1 MLIIHKQQTGV
12 TLIEL
17 LIGMLIGLII
27 VAAGISVFV
36 TSVRGQSDNIKLSR
50 LNQDMRA
57 MMDIIERDI
66 RRAGFVT
73 SDPAT
78 NLASLQDNPF
88 FGATTELAVYNP
100 GSTSTTGSITTTTG
114 SCIVYAYN
122 RDEDPNTDG
131 VLDEMPPTVDDNERL
146 GFRLNNGGDLEMRTS
161 GTTNASCDDGAWE
174 SITES
179 EVEIT
184 GLTFNLISTTL
195 NVSSMANDDDGD
207 GVSETAD
214 TDGIPYGDDND
225 NGFCDSGEVCNT
237 CTRDGSPDPACLY
250 VRNVTIT
257 LAGRLRDDNAVTQ
270 TITEQVRVRND
281 KYLAPIP

>member
-88 FGATTELAVYNP
+88 FDANAELAVYDSN
-100 GSTSTTGSITTTTG
+100 T
-114 SCIVYAYN
+114 CIVYAYN
-122 RDEDPNTDG
+122 RDESDDKDDDG
-131 VLDEMPPTVDDNERL
+131 DGRIDVVSSDRL
-146 GFRLNNGGDLEMRTS
+146 GFRLVSGNLEMRTS
-161 GTTNASCDDGAWE
+161 GTTNANCTDGTWE

-195 NVSSMANDDDGD
+195 NVSSMTNDDDGD

-237 CTRDGSPDPACLY
+237 CARDGSPDPACLY

-257 LAGRLRDDNAVTQ
+257 LIGRLRDDNAVTQ